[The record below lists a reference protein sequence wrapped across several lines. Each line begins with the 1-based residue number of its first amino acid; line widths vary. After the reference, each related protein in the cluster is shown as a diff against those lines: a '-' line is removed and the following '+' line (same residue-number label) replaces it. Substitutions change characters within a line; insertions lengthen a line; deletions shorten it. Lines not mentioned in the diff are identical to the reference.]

1 MRNESLQSL
10 FGVCVG
16 LLAKTTIGKA
26 YAGLYRPVARGGG
39 GGGGSGLVLYAQLKV
54 KTERTQNSS
63 LPLLFRPFPGLLPTE
78 LSKRMAEIDTLINA
92 HHVQRAVDLSRRL
105 IALCKEGMRYYHTY
119 HRLPLKVAVTA
130 GFVGWLAC
138 ALAQQKVLGQH
149 SNRFLIDS
157 LLLIIAMEC
166 NYNVATVT
174 SDHAAI

>member
-26 YAGLYRPVARGGG
+26 YAGLSSLCTV
-39 GGGGSGLVLYAQLKV
+39 QLRV

-63 LPLLFRPFPGLLPTE
+63 LPLLFRPFPGLLPAE

-92 HHVQRAVDLSRRL
+92 HHVQRAVDLSRSL

-119 HRLPLKVAVTA
+119 HRLPLKVAVTT
-130 GFVGWLAC
+130 GFMGWLAC
-138 ALAQQKVLGQH
+138 VLVAIP
-149 SNRFLIDS
+149 SKSPWTRFLPK
-157 LLLIIAMEC
+157 
-166 NYNVATVT
+166 T
-174 SDHAAI
+174 

>member
-1 MRNESLQSL
+1 MPLQCL
-10 FGVCVG
+10 FGVCVE

-26 YAGLYRPVARGGG
+26 YAGRTLQARSQGE
-39 GGGGSGLVLYAQLKV
+39 GGGSGLVLYAQLKV

-105 IALCKEGMRYYHTY
+105 IALCKEGMKYYHTY

-138 ALAQQKVLGQH
+138 VLV
-149 SNRFLIDS
+149 
-157 LLLIIAMEC
+157 AMHP
-166 NYNVATVT
+166 
-174 SDHAAI
+174 HAG

>member
-1 MRNESLQSL
+1 MPLQSL
-10 FGVCVG
+10 FGVCVE
-16 LLAKTTIGKA
+16 LLAKTTIGQA
-26 YAGLYRPVARGGG
+26 YAGRTLQARSRGGGGGG

-92 HHVQRAVDLSRRL
+92 HYVQRAVNLSRRL
-105 IALCKEGMRYYHTY
+105 IALCKEGMKYYHTY

-138 ALAQQKVLGQH
+138 VLVAMHRSTCRLMQQEVL
-149 SNRFLIDS
+149 
-157 LLLIIAMEC
+157 
-166 NYNVATVT
+166 
-174 SDHAAI
+174 

>member
-1 MRNESLQSL
+1 MQLLCRHKCRHRVIKCHCK
-10 FGVCVG
+10 VCSVSVSNCSQRRQLG
-16 LLAKTTIGKA
+16 RHTQ
-26 YAGLYRPVARGGG
+26 AGLYRPVAGG

-92 HHVQRAVDLSRRL
+92 HYVQRAVNLSRRL

-138 ALAQQKVLGQH
+138 VLV
-149 SNRFLIDS
+149 
-157 LLLIIAMEC
+157 AMHP
-166 NYNVATVT
+166 
-174 SDHAAI
+174 HAG